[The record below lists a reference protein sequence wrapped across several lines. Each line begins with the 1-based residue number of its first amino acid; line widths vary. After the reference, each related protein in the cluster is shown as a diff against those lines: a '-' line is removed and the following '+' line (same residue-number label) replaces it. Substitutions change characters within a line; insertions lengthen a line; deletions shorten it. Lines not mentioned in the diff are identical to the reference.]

1 MADKIEKLFETCIN
15 NYDHCG
21 EFDFHGNKI
30 VVFRRCGSYDFES
43 PYRHEDTGMP
53 PYVEGDE
60 SVIAIVNNEY
70 ATDWY
75 CPCDYDLKYA
85 MEDAIEWIFKN
96 KNIKIDFIIEGHVE
110 SSALYE
116 RRGIKGR
123 VIEALKGEFEN
134 FELVNFE
141 IYDSWGRQC
150 KFKVKVQGGWEY
162 YKALIDEPPFYAFE
176 YRPLEDGEFELAND
190 EDKELFEQMF
200 SYKISFL

>member
-1 MADKIEKLFETCIN
+1 
-15 NYDHCG
+15 
-21 EFDFHGNKI
+21 
-30 VVFRRCGSYDFES
+30 
-43 PYRHEDTGMP
+43 MP

-75 CPCDYDLKYA
+75 CPCDNDLKYA

-96 KNIKIDFIIEGHVE
+96 KNVKIDFIIEGHVE

-123 VIEALKGEFEN
+123 VIEALNGEFEN

-162 YKALIDEPPFYAFE
+162 YKALIDEPPFYSFE